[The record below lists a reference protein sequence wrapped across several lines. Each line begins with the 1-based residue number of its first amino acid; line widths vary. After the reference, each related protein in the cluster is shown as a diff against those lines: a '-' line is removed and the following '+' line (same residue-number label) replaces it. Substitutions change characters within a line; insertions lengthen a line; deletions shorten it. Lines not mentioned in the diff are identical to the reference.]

1 MSEEFKIII
10 DSSFD
15 NGTPLWIYTSDYIYG
30 IVPTAGD
37 KWLEVSYTFEDPDEP
52 LMKGE
57 KGADFAYQLMME
69 EISKGVTFYVE
80 DLKVP
85 LLKEFAGGTGK
96 SGSDLILPYCSG
108 TYVQNSASVYA
119 RSSRLR
125 YGVLRRAFTR
135 CTYDESLFV
144 SASLVALS
152 SMHFA
157 CPSIIHFL

>member
-1 MSEEFKIII
+1 MSEEFKSIV
-10 DSSFD
+10 DSSYD
-15 NGTPLWIYTSDYIYG
+15 NGRPLWIYTSDYIYG
-30 IVPTAGD
+30 IVPTSGD

-96 SGSDLILPYCSG
+96 SGSDLIKAVIEELINNTSKYTS
-108 TYVQNSASVYA
+108 NSDFLIKSK
-119 RSSRLR
+119 
-125 YGVLRRAFTR
+125 
-135 CTYDESLFV
+135 DELGKLKDKV
-144 SASLVALS
+144 
-152 SMHFA
+152 
-157 CPSIIHFL
+157 